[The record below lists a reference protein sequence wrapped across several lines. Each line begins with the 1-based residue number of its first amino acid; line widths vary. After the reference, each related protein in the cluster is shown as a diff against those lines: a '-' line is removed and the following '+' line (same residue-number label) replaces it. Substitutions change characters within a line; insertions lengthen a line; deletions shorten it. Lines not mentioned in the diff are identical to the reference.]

1 MKNFPMFLRM
11 ADRRALIIG
20 GGEQAAQKARL
31 ILKTDAEVVVL
42 AETLEAELQAYADEG
57 RILHLTGPLTVE
69 LLNSA
74 KLVFS
79 ATGCAGAGA
88 AHAAIAKDVNALINV
103 VDMPELCE
111 AMSPSIVDR
120 APLIVA
126 IGTEGSAPVLGRQIK
141 THIETMLEPNLG
153 SFAAFSGR
161 MRSSVAYMIDQNQ
174 RRNFWRW
181 VFADAPR
188 KAFQA
193 GKEREAMLLVKD
205 QIQLH
210 GTEIEHKNSLQF
222 ITAAVPDSDLTT
234 LRDVKKLQEADII
247 FYERGLHEPIL
258 ELARRDAERVGYE
271 AAPDTYEQMLGSFS
285 SLQADGN
292 DVVVIC
298 GQNPNDRGW
307 G

>member
-42 AETLEAELQAYADEG
+42 AESLEPELQAYADEG
-57 RILHLTGPLTVE
+57 RILHQTGPLTVE

-88 AHAAIAKDVNALINV
+88 AHAAVAKDVNALINV

-111 AMSPSIVDR
+111 AMTPSIVDR

-126 IGTEGSAPVLGRQIK
+126 IGTEGTAPVLGRQIK
-141 THIETMLEPNLG
+141 TKIETMLEPNLG
-153 SFAAFSGR
+153 VFAAFCGR
-161 MRSSVAYMIDQNQ
+161 MRASVAHFVDMDQ

-193 GKEREAMLLVKD
+193 GKEREAMMLVKD
-205 QIQLH
+205 QVQLH
-210 GTEIEHKNSLQF
+210 GKEIEHKNALQF
-222 ITAAVPDSDLTT
+222 ITAALPDSDLTT

-247 FYERGLHEPIL
+247 FYERGFHESIL
-258 ELARRDAERVGYE
+258 ELARRDAERIAYE
-271 AAPDTYEQMLGSFS
+271 ANPAIDGQTQKSFNALHEDGS
-285 SLQADGN
+285 
-292 DVVVIC
+292 DVVVISA
-298 GQNPNDRGW
+298 QDPIDRGW

>member
-42 AETLEAELQAYADEG
+42 AEFLEPELQAYVDEK
-57 RILHLTGPLTVE
+57 RIIHQTGGLSVE

-111 AMSPSIVDR
+111 AMTPSIVDR
-120 APLIVA
+120 SPLVVA
-126 IGTEGSAPVLGRQIK
+126 IGTEGTAPVLGRQTK
-141 THIETMLEPNLG
+141 TQIEIMLEPNLG
-153 SFAAFSGR
+153 SFAAFCGR
-161 MRSSVAYMIDQNQ
+161 MRQNVAQMVDQNQ

-193 GKEREAMLLVKD
+193 GKERDAMTLVKD

-210 GTEIEHKNSLQF
+210 GNGITKKNQLDF
-222 ITAAVPDSDLTT
+222 IIANKPESDLTT
-234 LRDVKKLQEADII
+234 LRDVKKLQEADMI
-247 FYERGLHEPIL
+247 YYQRGLHEPIL
-258 ELARRDAERVGYE
+258 ELARRDAERCGYDK
-271 AAPDTYEQMLGSFS
+271 APQVVDELMPTLHELI
-285 SLQADGN
+285 ADGN
-292 DVVVIC
+292 DVVLISTVD
-298 GQNPNDRGW
+298 GLV
-307 G
+307 